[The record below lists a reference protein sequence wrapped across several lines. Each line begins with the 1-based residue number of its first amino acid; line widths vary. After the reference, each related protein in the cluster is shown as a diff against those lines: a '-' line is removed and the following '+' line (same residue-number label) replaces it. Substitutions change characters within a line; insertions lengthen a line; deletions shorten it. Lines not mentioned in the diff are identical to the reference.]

1 MAGPTSRLRG
11 FLAAVV
17 MSSAAIIAPNQARAA
32 GAAYQVDTV
41 EISEAGA
48 CKIES
53 WASWASNRD
62 FFAAI
67 SPTCSV
73 PFVRPLELSTQ
84 FNRARSDDGWSTAAT
99 PKVKVNLV
107 SSAIGKPGLA
117 ISGTASFDLT
127 TGENTSTTIVAPV
140 TLRLSDVVRINV
152 NGGWLWDRT
161 IDRHYLSYGVGIDW
175 RTPDNV
181 WTLTAEVFGQTGATA
196 PVTSVT
202 QPRFQTGLRWR
213 PIDRWNV
220 DLIYGRNI
228 QGENA
233 HWITLATIVRF
244 RPLDN

>member
-1 MAGPTSRLRG
+1 MQG
-11 FLAAVV
+11 FLAAVAT
-17 MSSAAIIAPNQARAA
+17 AAGAIVVPSDAQAA

-48 CKIES
+48 CKVES
-53 WASWASNRD
+53 WLSWASNHD
-62 FFAAI
+62 FIVAV

-73 PFVRPLELSTQ
+73 PFVRPLELSAQ
-84 FNRARSDDGWSTAAT
+84 FNRSRSDDAWGTAVT

-107 SSAIGKPGLA
+107 SSAIGTPGLA
-117 ISGTASFDLT
+117 ISGAASFDLI
-127 TGENTSTTIVAPV
+127 TGENTATTVVAPV

-161 IDRHYLSYGVGIDW
+161 LDRHYATYGVGVDW

-181 WTLTAEVFGQTGATA
+181 WTLTAEVFGQTGAAA
-196 PVTSVT
+196 PVGSVT

-220 DLIYGRNI
+220 DVIYGRNI

-244 RPLDN
+244 PPLGK